1 MAKPPR
7 PEPVRNS
14 TGGRAGWW
22 KPAALGV
29 LCALAGGVAGWL
41 GHSAWVDQRIAEDR
55 AVVSGELPS
64 QQPTLPL
71 ESLPAPEPEAAPAPA
86 EILPQIGEAFVERF
100 DGGVDARWSVSDG
113 WSNGGWMT
121 NDWRRSSIE
130 IAPGLVALTLQSG
143 AEGSKH
149 KLASGELQSHDR
161 HRYGYFE
168 VRMKVPRGAGLV
180 TGFFSY
186 AGQEG
191 RTRPNEID
199 IEILGRNTRVAELTI
214 HENGQ
219 ATSKKVPLPFD
230 AADGFHVY
238 GFDWQPGHVRWYIDG
253 QLVHAETGGAARR
266 LVRPQQLILNLWAS
280 EQLHSWVGRLDLARA
295 PWRLDVSCM
304 AYAPTYGGPICG

>member
-1 MAKPPR
+1 MAEPPR

-14 TGGRAGWW
+14 TGARARWW

-29 LCALAGGVAGWL
+29 LCALAGGVAGWF
-41 GHSAWVDQRIAEDR
+41 GHSAWIDRQTIDDR
-55 AVVSGELPS
+55 AMASGELPS
-64 QQPTLPL
+64 QQTSPLGPLPF
-71 ESLPAPEPEAAPAPA
+71 PEPEAAPAPA
-86 EILPQIGEAFVERF
+86 EILPQMGEAFVERF

-113 WSNGGWMT
+113 WSNGGWMM
-121 NDWRRSSIE
+121 NDWRRSAVE
-130 IAPGLVALTLQSG
+130 TAPDLTAILLQPG
-143 AEGSKH
+143 PEGSKY
-149 KLASGELQSHDR
+149 KLASGELQSHER

-168 VRMKVPRGAGLV
+168 VRMKVPRGDGLV

-191 RTRPNEID
+191 GTRPNEID

-214 HENGQ
+214 HENGK
-219 ATSKKVPLPFD
+219 ATWTKVTLPFD

-253 QLVHAETGGAARR
+253 QLVHAESGGAARR
-266 LVRPQQLILNLWAS
+266 LVRPQQMILNLWAS
-280 EQLHSWVGRLDLARA
+280 ERLDSWVGKLDLARA

-304 AYAPTYGGPICG
+304 AYAASYSGRICS

>member
-1 MAKPPR
+1 MAEPPR

-14 TGGRAGWW
+14 TGARARWW

-29 LCALAGGVAGWL
+29 LCALAGGVAGWF
-41 GHSAWVDQRIAEDR
+41 GHSAWMEQRIADDR
-55 AVVSGELPS
+55 AIPSGELPS

-71 ESLPAPEPEAAPAPA
+71 EPLPDPGAAPAPA
-86 EILPQIGEAFVERF
+86 EILPQVGEAFVERF
-100 DGGVDARWSVSDG
+100 DGNVDARWSVSDG
-113 WSNGGWMT
+113 WSNGDWMT
-121 NDWRRSSIE
+121 NDWRRSSVE
-130 IAPGLVALTLQSG
+130 TAPGLMTLILKPG
-143 AEGSKH
+143 PKGSNY
-149 KLASGELQSHDR
+149 KLASGELQTHAR

-168 VRMKVPRGAGLV
+168 VRMKVPRAPGLV

-186 AGQEG
+186 AGRDG

-214 HENGQ
+214 HENGK
-219 ATSKKVPLPFD
+219 ATSTKFTLPFD

-238 GFDWQPGHVRWYIDG
+238 GFDWQPGHVHWYIDG
-253 QLVHAETGGAARR
+253 QLVHAVNGGAARR

-280 EQLHSWVGRLDLARA
+280 EQLHSWVGRLDLAKA

-304 AYAPTYGGPICG
+304 AYTATYTGPICD

>member
-1 MAKPPR
+1 M
-7 PEPVRNS
+7 
-14 TGGRAGWW
+14 
-22 KPAALGV
+22 
-29 LCALAGGVAGWL
+29 
-41 GHSAWVDQRIAEDR
+41 
-55 AVVSGELPS
+55 
-64 QQPTLPL
+64 
-71 ESLPAPEPEAAPAPA
+71 
-86 EILPQIGEAFVERF
+86 GEAFVERF
-100 DGGVDARWSVSDG
+100 DGGVDERWSVSDG

-121 NDWRRSSIE
+121 NDWRRSSVE
-130 IAPGLVALTLQSG
+130 TAPGLMAILLQPG
-143 AEGSKH
+143 PEGSKY
-149 KLASGELQSHDR
+149 KLSSGELQSHDR

-186 AGQEG
+186 AGQDG

-214 HENGQ
+214 HENGK
-219 ATSKKVPLPFD
+219 ATSTKVTLPFD

-280 EQLHSWVGRLDLARA
+280 EQLDSWVGKLDLAKA
-295 PWRLDVSCM
+295 AWRLDVSCM
-304 AYAPTYGGPICG
+304 AYAATYSGRICS

>member
-1 MAKPPR
+1 MAEPPR

-14 TGGRAGWW
+14 TGARARWW

-29 LCALAGGVAGWL
+29 LCALAGGVAGWF
-41 GHSAWVDQRIAEDR
+41 GHSAWIDRQTIDDR
-55 AVVSGELPS
+55 AMASGELPS
-64 QQPTLPL
+64 QQTSPL
-71 ESLPAPEPEAAPAPA
+71 EPLLFPEPEAAPAPA
-86 EILPQIGEAFVERF
+86 EILPQMGEAFVERF

-113 WSNGGWMT
+113 WSNGGWMM
-121 NDWRRSSIE
+121 NDWRRSAVE
-130 IAPGLVALTLQSG
+130 TAPDLTAILLQPG
-143 AEGSKH
+143 PEGSKY
-149 KLASGELQSHDR
+149 KLASGELQSHER

-191 RTRPNEID
+191 GTRPNEID

-214 HENGQ
+214 HENGE
-219 ATSKKVPLPFD
+219 ATSTKVTLPFD
-230 AADGFHVY
+230 AGDGFHVY

-253 QLVHAETGGAARR
+253 KLVHAESGGAARR
-266 LVRPQQLILNLWAS
+266 LVRPQQMILNLWAS
-280 EQLHSWVGRLDLARA
+280 ERLDSWVGKLDLARA

-304 AYAPTYGGPICG
+304 AYAASYSGRICS

>member
-1 MAKPPR
+1 MAEPPR

-14 TGGRAGWW
+14 TGARARWW

-29 LCALAGGVAGWL
+29 LCALAVGVAGWF
-41 GHSAWVDQRIAEDR
+41 GHSAWIDRQTIDDR
-55 AVVSGELPS
+55 AMASGELPS
-64 QQPTLPL
+64 QRTSPL
-71 ESLPAPEPEAAPAPA
+71 EPLPVPEPEAAPALA
-86 EILPQIGEAFVERF
+86 EILPQMGEAFVEQF
-100 DGGVDARWSVSDG
+100 DGGVDERWSVSDG

-121 NDWRRSSIE
+121 NDWRRSSVE
-130 IAPGLVALTLQSG
+130 TAPGLMAILLQPG
-143 AEGSKH
+143 PEGSKY
-149 KLASGELQSHDR
+149 KLSSGELQSHDR

-186 AGQEG
+186 AGQDG

-214 HENGQ
+214 HENGK
-219 ATSKKVPLPFD
+219 ATSTKVTLPFD

-266 LVRPQQLILNLWAS
+266 IVRPQQLILNLWAS
-280 EQLHSWVGRLDLARA
+280 GQLDSWVGKLDLAKA

-304 AYAPTYGGPICG
+304 AYAATYSGRICS